1 MYGLYYSNSE
11 KMYTIMAIPKATF
24 PPKDD
29 TELLYT
35 SESYSRTQ
43 AFRDNILAGDAYTGC
58 DTEEHY

>member
-1 MYGLYYSNSE
+1 
-11 KMYTIMAIPKATF
+11 MAIPKATF

-29 TELLYT
+29 TKLLYT